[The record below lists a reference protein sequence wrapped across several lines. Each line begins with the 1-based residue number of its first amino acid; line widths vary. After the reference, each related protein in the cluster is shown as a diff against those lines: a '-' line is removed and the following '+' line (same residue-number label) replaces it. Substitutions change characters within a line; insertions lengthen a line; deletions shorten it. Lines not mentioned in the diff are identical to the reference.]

1 MEEDTMRPA
10 QGRRRKRRLAIVV
23 FSLFPLLVAAGLLS
37 PGFVR
42 VIAAQEASSTPPG
55 VVEYNGVPSLEL
67 RRQPLLVPRDFSPGF
82 IPELLDLDQ
91 LFRRVGEDVETSSE
105 RLARLLSFPRDHGDA
120 IVIDDV
126 GVPEPE
132 IVFRDALVGDTVADV
147 PLATPQQFL
156 PLAGTLPLGDGVRF
170 DDFPGTAINLAS
182 TPPIPEPGSG
192 LLVGLG
198 LLILVGLRRR

>member
-1 MEEDTMRPA
+1 MEEDTTRTTP
-10 QGRRRKRRLAIVV
+10 GRRRKRHFAIVV

-42 VIAAQEASSTPPG
+42 VIAAQEAPGAPSG

-67 RRQPLLVPRDFSPGF
+67 RRLPLLVPRDFSPGF

-91 LFRRVGEDVETSSE
+91 LFRRTGETVETASE

-126 GVPEPE
+126 GVDPPE
-132 IVFRDALVGDTVADV
+132 IVFRDALVGDSVADV
-147 PLATPQQFL
+147 PLPTPPDFL

-170 DDFPGTAINLAS
+170 DDFPGSAINLS
-182 TPPIPEPGSG
+182 SVPPIPQPGSG
-192 LLVGLG
+192 LLVGL
-198 LLILVGLRRR
+198 RRR

>member
-1 MEEDTMRPA
+1 MGKDTKRSAPV
-10 QGRRRKRRLAIVV
+10 RRRKRRFAIVV
-23 FSLFPLLVAAGLLS
+23 FSLFPLLVAAGLFS

-42 VIAAQEASSTPPG
+42 VIAAQEASGTSTG
-55 VVEYNGVPSLEL
+55 MIEYNGVPSLEL
-67 RRQPLLVPRDFSPGF
+67 RRLPLLVPRDFSPGF

-91 LFRRVGEDVETSSE
+91 LFRRAGEEVETSSE

-126 GVPEPE
+126 GVTDPE

-147 PLATPQQFL
+147 PLATPPEFL
-156 PLAGTLPLGDGVRF
+156 PLGGTLPLGDGVRF
-170 DDFPGTAINLAS
+170 DDFPGSSINLSSA
-182 TPPIPEPGSG
+182 PPIPEPGSG